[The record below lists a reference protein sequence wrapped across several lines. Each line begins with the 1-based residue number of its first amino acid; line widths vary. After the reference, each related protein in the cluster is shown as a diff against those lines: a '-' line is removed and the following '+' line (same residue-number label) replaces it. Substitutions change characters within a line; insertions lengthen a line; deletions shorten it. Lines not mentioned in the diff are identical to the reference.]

1 MRHSNSEN
9 SQDEIQTKLKPSIL
23 LEVALEEAD
32 EKDRDETSWEGTL
45 SIFIES
51 GKNEIDH
58 QIWREKK
65 LGSLSMIWLQ
75 LVEAEV
81 NKDPRS
87 QGMLALE
94 NEWGEEEQ
102 YEHIEFMPI
111 RTSRAR
117 IELDIAKWYLRNL
130 ESNNFGYPGCE
141 NDSMQELGSAVAYL
155 YWESRNKL
163 PPLAAP
169 IDAKAITT
177 GESKAT
183 KSKKKSTNKEADQK
197 SYMKLNLN
205 NLEENPGLT
214 REDVVKHK
222 FPGLCKSD
230 TASEQT
236 DMEKVKGLAK
246 NLTDQATRARKE
258 FKKINEDKLELP
270 IRLYTARGGI
280 WEKYA
285 LTDAGRPGK
294 GNKYGII
301 KADLSTDE
309 S

>member
-1 MRHSNSEN
+1 MEN
-9 SQDEIQTKLKPSIL
+9 SQDEIQAKLKPSIL

-32 EKDRDETSWEGTL
+32 EKNRDETSWSGTL
-45 SIFIES
+45 AIFIES
-51 GKNEIDH
+51 GKSEIEH
-58 QIWREKK
+58 QIWREEK
-65 LGSLSMIWLQ
+65 LAPLLMTWLQ
-75 LVEAEV
+75 LVDAKL
-81 NKDPRS
+81 NQSPRS
-87 QGMLALE
+87 QGTVALE

-102 YEHIEFMPI
+102 YEHQEISPI
-111 RTSRAR
+111 RTSRPR
-117 IELDIAKWYLRNL
+117 MELDIAKWYLRNL
-130 ESNNFGYPGCE
+130 ESSNFAYPGCE
-141 NDSMQELGSAVAYL
+141 NDSMQELGSEVAYL

-183 KSKKKSTNKEADQK
+183 KSKKKNTNKEADRK
-197 SYMKLNLN
+197 SYMKLSFND
-205 NLEENPGLT
+205 LEENQDLT
-214 REDVVKHK
+214 REDIVKHK

-230 TASEQT
+230 TASDQT
-236 DMEKVKGLAK
+236 DMERVKGLAK
-246 NLTDQATRARKE
+246 NLTDQASRAKKE

>member
-1 MRHSNSEN
+1 MEN
-9 SQDEIQTKLKPSIL
+9 SQDEIQAKLKPSIL

-32 EKDRDETSWEGTL
+32 EKNRDETSWSGTL
-45 SIFIES
+45 AIFIES
-51 GKNEIDH
+51 GKSEIEH
-58 QIWREKK
+58 QIWREEK
-65 LGSLSMIWLQ
+65 LAPLLMTWLQ
-75 LVEAEV
+75 LVDAKL
-81 NKDPRS
+81 NQSPRS
-87 QGMLALE
+87 QGTVALE

-102 YEHIEFMPI
+102 YEHQEISPI
-111 RTSRAR
+111 RTSRPR
-117 IELDIAKWYLRNL
+117 MELDIAKWYLRNL
-130 ESNNFGYPGCE
+130 ESNNFAYPGCE
-141 NDSMQELGSAVAYL
+141 NDSMQELGSEVAYL

-183 KSKKKSTNKEADQK
+183 KSKKKNTNKEADRK
-197 SYMKLNLN
+197 SYMKLSFND
-205 NLEENPGLT
+205 LEENQDLT
-214 REDVVKHK
+214 REDIVKHK

-230 TASEQT
+230 TASDQT
-236 DMEKVKGLAK
+236 DMERVKGLAK
-246 NLTDQATRARKE
+246 NLTDQASRAKKE

-301 KADLSTDE
+301 KADLSTD
-309 S
+309 

>member
-1 MRHSNSEN
+1 M
-9 SQDEIQTKLKPSIL
+9 
-23 LEVALEEAD
+23 EVALEEAD
-32 EKDRDETSWEGTL
+32 EKNRDETSWSGTL
-45 SIFIES
+45 AIFIES
-51 GKNEIDH
+51 GKSEIEH
-58 QIWREKK
+58 QIWREEK
-65 LGSLSMIWLQ
+65 LAPLLMTWLQ
-75 LVEAEV
+75 LVDAKL
-81 NKDPRS
+81 NQSPRS
-87 QGMLALE
+87 QGTVALE

-102 YEHIEFMPI
+102 YEHQEISPI
-111 RTSRAR
+111 RTSRPR
-117 IELDIAKWYLRNL
+117 MELDIAKWYLRNL
-130 ESNNFGYPGCE
+130 ESNNFAYPGCE
-141 NDSMQELGSAVAYL
+141 NDSMQELGSEVAYL

-183 KSKKKSTNKEADQK
+183 KSKNKNTNKEADRK
-197 SYMKLNLN
+197 SYMKLSFND
-205 NLEENPGLT
+205 LEENQDLT
-214 REDVVKHK
+214 REDIVKHK

-230 TASEQT
+230 TASDQT
-236 DMEKVKGLAK
+236 DMERVKGLAK
-246 NLTDQATRARKE
+246 NLTDQASRAKKE

>member
-1 MRHSNSEN
+1 VEN
-9 SQDEIQTKLKPSIL
+9 SQDEIQAKLKPSIL

-32 EKDRDETSWEGTL
+32 EKNRDETSWSGTL
-45 SIFIES
+45 AIFIES
-51 GKNEIDH
+51 GKSEIEH
-58 QIWREKK
+58 QIWREEK
-65 LGSLSMIWLQ
+65 LAPLLMTWLQ
-75 LVEAEV
+75 LVDAKL
-81 NKDPRS
+81 NQSPRS
-87 QGMLALE
+87 QGTVALE

-102 YEHIEFMPI
+102 YEHQEISPI
-111 RTSRAR
+111 RTSRPR
-117 IELDIAKWYLRNL
+117 MELDIAKWYLRNL
-130 ESNNFGYPGCE
+130 ESNNFAYPGCE
-141 NDSMQELGSAVAYL
+141 NDSMQELGSEVAYL

-183 KSKKKSTNKEADQK
+183 KSKKKNTNKEADRK
-197 SYMKLNLN
+197 SYMKLSFND
-205 NLEENPGLT
+205 LEENQDLT
-214 REDVVKHK
+214 REDIVKHK

-230 TASEQT
+230 TASDQT
-236 DMEKVKGLAK
+236 DMERVKGLAK
-246 NLTDQATRARKE
+246 NLTDQASRAKKE

>member
-1 MRHSNSEN
+1 MEK
-9 SQDEIQTKLKPSIL
+9 SQDEIQAKLKPSIL

-32 EKDRDETSWEGTL
+32 EKNRDETSWSGTL
-45 SIFIES
+45 AIFIES
-51 GKNEIDH
+51 GKSEIEH
-58 QIWREKK
+58 QIWREEK
-65 LGSLSMIWLQ
+65 LAPLLMTWLQ
-75 LVEAEV
+75 LVDAKL
-81 NKDPRS
+81 NQSPRS
-87 QGMLALE
+87 QGTVALE

-102 YEHIEFMPI
+102 YEHQEISPI
-111 RTSRAR
+111 RTSRPR
-117 IELDIAKWYLRNL
+117 MELDIAKWYLRNL
-130 ESNNFGYPGCE
+130 ESNNFAYPGCE
-141 NDSMQELGSAVAYL
+141 NDSMQELGSEVAYL

-183 KSKKKSTNKEADQK
+183 KSKKKNTNKEADRK
-197 SYMKLNLN
+197 SYMKLSFND
-205 NLEENPGLT
+205 LEENQDLT
-214 REDVVKHK
+214 REDIVKHK

-230 TASEQT
+230 TASDQT
-236 DMEKVKGLAK
+236 DMERVKGLAK
-246 NLTDQATRARKE
+246 NLTDQASRAKKE

>member
-1 MRHSNSEN
+1 MEN
-9 SQDEIQTKLKPSIL
+9 SQDEIQAKLKPSIL

-32 EKDRDETSWEGTL
+32 EKNRDETSWSGTL
-45 SIFIES
+45 AIFIES
-51 GKNEIDH
+51 GKSEIEH
-58 QIWREKK
+58 QIWREEK
-65 LGSLSMIWLQ
+65 LAPLLMTWLQ
-75 LVEAEV
+75 LVDAKL
-81 NKDPRS
+81 NQSPRS
-87 QGMLALE
+87 QGTVALE

-102 YEHIEFMPI
+102 YEHQEISPI
-111 RTSRAR
+111 RTSRPR
-117 IELDIAKWYLRNL
+117 MELDIAKWYLRNL
-130 ESNNFGYPGCE
+130 ESNNFAYPGCE
-141 NDSMQELGSAVAYL
+141 NDSMQELGSEVAYL

-183 KSKKKSTNKEADQK
+183 KSKKKNTNKEADRK
-197 SYMKLNLN
+197 SYMKLSFND
-205 NLEENPGLT
+205 LEENQDLT
-214 REDVVKHK
+214 REDIVKHK

-230 TASEQT
+230 TASDQT
-236 DMEKVKGLAK
+236 DMERVKGLAK
-246 NLTDQATRARKE
+246 NLTDQASRAKKE

>member
-1 MRHSNSEN
+1 MEN
-9 SQDEIQTKLKPSIL
+9 SQDEIQAKLKPSIL

-32 EKDRDETSWEGTL
+32 EKDRNETSWSGTL
-45 SIFIES
+45 AIFIES
-51 GKNEIDH
+51 GKSEIEH
-58 QIWREKK
+58 QIWREEK
-65 LGSLSMIWLQ
+65 LAPLIMAWLQ
-75 LVEAEV
+75 LVDAKL
-81 NKDPRS
+81 NQSPRS
-87 QGMLALE
+87 QGMLAPE
-94 NEWGEEEQ
+94 DGWGAEEQ

-130 ESNNFGYPGCE
+130 ESNNFAYPGCE
-141 NDSMQELGSAVAYL
+141 NDSIQELGSEVAYL

-163 PPLAAP
+163 PPLAPP
-169 IDAKAITT
+169 IDAKVITT
-177 GESKAT
+177 GEGKAT
-183 KSKKKSTNKEADQK
+183 KSKKKNTNKEADRK
-197 SYMKLNLN
+197 SYIKLSVND
-205 NLEENPGLT
+205 LEENQDLT

-230 TASEQT
+230 TASDQT
-236 DMEKVKGLAK
+236 DMEKVNRLSK
-246 NLTDQATRARKE
+246 NLTDQATRAKKE

-280 WEKYA
+280 WEQYA
-285 LTDAGRPGK
+285 LTDAGRPGE

-301 KADLSTDE
+301 KADLSSDG